1 MLCNA
6 GWLQETAPGAHLP
19 ALPHPKSQ
27 TSIIR
32 RNIKPPD
39 TTWQS
44 LICSTQ
50 ASHMFPLKLTAQLH
64 MKPFMVKAFVFSHV
78 GLQLSYT
85 YICIY
90 FVFCEHPDNAQR
102 TETHDKTWI
111 PRNDANWEK
120 EKQMELHRRR
130 ACRVLLHDNRSMQK
144 CTAIRGA
151 WLDRYFF

>member
-6 GWLQETAPGAHLP
+6 GWLQETAPGVHLP

-50 ASHMFPLKLTAQLH
+50 ASHMFPLELTPQLQ
-64 MKPFMVKAFVFSHV
+64 MKSFMVKAFVFSHV
-78 GLQLSYT
+78 GLQLSYA
-85 YICIY
+85 YIYISLFSVSIQTTHNEQRHTTKHGSHATMRIGRKKNKWSCIAVVLAECCY
-90 FVFCEHPDNAQR
+90 TTIGACKNVRRYAVHDWTVF
-102 TETHDKTWI
+102 
-111 PRNDANWEK
+111 
-120 EKQMELHRRR
+120 
-130 ACRVLLHDNRSMQK
+130 
-144 CTAIRGA
+144 
-151 WLDRYFF
+151 F